1 MKNAANKGMYAA
13 VDSKIPIK
21 DKDGNN
27 PVANFMGK

>member
-21 DKDGNN
+21 GKDGKN
-27 PVANFMGK
+27 PVATFMGK